1 MWVCIIVVLT
11 SLSSPSVKIAAGGA
25 GGRAPDLRGPELL
38 GNKVDDARLGLE
50 SPSDAEERGRHGQD
64 EVSLER

>member
-1 MWVCIIVVLT
+1 MWAYIIVVLT

-25 GGRAPDLRGPELL
+25 GGRAPDLRGPEFF
-38 GNKVDDARLGLE
+38 GDEVDDALLGLE
-50 SPSDAEERGRHGQD
+50 SPSDAEERGRLGQD

>member
-1 MWVCIIVVLT
+1 MWVYIIVVLT

-38 GNKVDDARLGLE
+38 GNEVDDALLGLE

-64 EVSLER
+64 EVTLER